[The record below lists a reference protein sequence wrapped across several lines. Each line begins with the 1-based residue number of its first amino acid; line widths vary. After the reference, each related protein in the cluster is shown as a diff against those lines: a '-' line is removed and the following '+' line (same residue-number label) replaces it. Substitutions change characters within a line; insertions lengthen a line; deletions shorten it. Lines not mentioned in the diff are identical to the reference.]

1 MDASMAVLRLQID
14 QEGRQRTIRQ
24 LLEGARVRLEQEEHP
39 LALQKIQEV
48 LQIDP
53 ENSGALRMKREIEGH
68 RSERQIDNW
77 VRLAQE
83 HLDRGAF
90 SEARHGL
97 QEALKLNSDNS
108 KVNRMLA
115 DLTLQEQETSAA
127 RTRKEKLYNSAKE
140 AFQNGELSTAL
151 SSLQRVLELNRRTP
165 DLTSPEKDAL
175 YQSLYNQVHSE
186 HDASL
191 SAYDQAR
198 RHLTEKDFNKALEIC
213 EEYQS
218 KYPGQAL
225 FQALRLEIGEQQRQ
239 ELSSYTA
246 EVGRRLD
253 LEPDLDRKLNVIKD
267 AAGRYPHEPQFQQ
280 SLKLIHERR
289 ELVLSIVAK
298 ARNYE
303 ERGQFAEAIGQW
315 DILRSIH
322 PQYPAL
328 SFEIEQLQRRR
339 EEQNE
344 EEEKSRLVEQI
355 DRSLEVGDYARART
369 LAQSGLAQYAGDAE
383 LAELER
389 LADQGSE
396 RNQQAQALLEEGR
409 QLCDSGKLE
418 QGIDTLRRAKELDS
432 RNTGVRSALAT
443 ALTERAQALLKND
456 SEGADALIQQ
466 ALEVDPNHQAAMSL
480 RFSVQDSRRKE
491 AVRACLAEAREL
503 QGKGQIQ
510 DAITSV
516 EHALQSFP
524 NEARL
529 LQLRATLLNS
539 LEPESHKQS
548 ASPTR
553 TIFLDSGLT
562 EAPRDRVALPVDPA
576 AETVAWAAAPV
587 APRAVVAE
595 PVIPPTP
602 AEKFKIAPVMPV
614 VPAPPTLKEPPV
626 TPVLPPSKVSKPRR
640 SRLQIGALAA
650 VPLLIAGGWAVTHFT
665 SRPATVANPVDVNRP
680 TFPIEIQA
688 TPRGALI
695 KIDGNPM
702 IGAPANLTEGPHT
715 IEASLPGYATASQ
728 KITAGAN
735 SQPVRFSLAP
745 EPQRLRLN
753 TSLSAGKILLDGVEA
768 GELHGGMISKD
779 DVGPGE
785 HTLQVM
791 DGRRELLAL
800 RFKSAIATAA
810 EILPPLKTQDLLV
823 VSSFGDRAKVYSG
836 PTAFRFALKDQTPQQ
851 VPMEGL
857 NLVTSRSG
865 NELIASDGKT
875 QHAMPIESGNAP
887 TLGIYLTDAADSR
900 PILLIASN
908 VEGAQVILNGKV
920 QNWSLYK
927 GRFAGRVEPG
937 NYTVKISK
945 PGYAETPEQTVK
957 VDKGDTK
964 TLQFALT
971 AVATKS
977 PLVIDGGTPGAEV
990 WIDQTSRGRLDG
1002 SGHLSIDVPAGPHD
1016 IRLSKE
1022 LHEPVELGKR
1032 TAAAGQELKITAAEA
1047 KLKPF
1052 GTLNFQIGTPG
1063 AEITYKRDD
1072 ETQSHTAKNDES
1084 VPVKEGRYQI
1094 SISAAKFE
1102 SREEHVTVTAG
1113 KPTTVAGP
1121 LLAKG
1126 DGKPDAAAR
1135 HEQTLFATPGAWE
1148 QDENGYWVIRNGY
1161 GWMASANG
1169 TFQVELL
1176 RKARKLFGGTSEWM
1190 IGYRNKGKDK
1200 VLYKLNS
1207 DGALTRAVTVEGKT
1221 TEVKLPQ
1228 RLTAGDSFHL
1238 QIIIEPTRIVIQDAG
1253 KGKVDEYTNPDA
1265 DFTAGNFGFNKGV
1278 HLKIKR

>member
-1 MDASMAVLRLQID
+1 M
-14 QEGRQRTIRQ
+14 
-24 LLEGARVRLEQEEHP
+24 
-39 LALQKIQEV
+39 
-48 LQIDP
+48 
-53 ENSGALRMKREIEGH
+53 
-68 RSERQIDNW
+68 
-77 VRLAQE
+77 
-83 HLDRGAF
+83 
-90 SEARHGL
+90 
-97 QEALKLNSDNS
+97 
-108 KVNRMLA
+108 
-115 DLTLQEQETSAA
+115 TLQEQETSAA

-151 SSLQRVLELNRRTP
+151 TSLQRVLELNRRTP

-198 RHLTEKDFNKALEIC
+198 RHLAEKDFTKALEIC

-225 FQALRLEIGEQQRQ
+225 FQALKLEIGEQQRQ

-289 ELVLSIVAK
+289 DLVLSIVSK

-315 DILRSIH
+315 DILRSIY

-355 DRSLEVGDYARART
+355 DRALEVGDYDRART

-383 LAELER
+383 LAELGR
-389 LADQGSE
+389 VAKQGSE
-396 RNQQAQALLEEGR
+396 RNLQAQALLEQGR
-409 QLCDSGKLE
+409 QLSRSGKFE
-418 QGIDTLRRAKELDS
+418 EGIETLQRAKELDS
-432 RNTGVRSALAT
+432 RNPGVRSALAT
-443 ALTERAQALLKND
+443 ALTERAQVLLKD
-456 SEGADALIQQ
+456 DWTAADALIQQ
-466 ALEVDPNHQAAMSL
+466 ALEVDPNHDAAKSL
-480 RFSVQDSRRKE
+480 RSSVQDSRRKE

-503 QGKGQIQ
+503 QGKGDIQ
-510 DAITSV
+510 AAITAV
-516 EHALQSFP
+516 EHGLQSFP

-529 LQLRATLLNS
+529 AQLRTTLLNS
-539 LEPESHKQS
+539 LEPENRKEH

-553 TIFLDSGLT
+553 TIFLDAGLT
-562 EAPRDRVALPVDPA
+562 EAPRDSAVHLVDPA
-576 AETVAWAAAPV
+576 AETIAWAPAPEV
-587 APRAVVAE
+587 VRALEPE
-595 PVIPPTP
+595 PVIPPP
-602 AEKFKIAPVMPV
+602 SAETSSKPPVTPV
-614 VPAPPTLKEPPV
+614 VPPPPTSKQPPV
-626 TPVLPPSKVSKPRR
+626 TPVLPPAKGPKPRW
-640 SRLQIGALAA
+640 SPLQIGALAA
-650 VPLLIAGGWAVTHFT
+650 VPLLIAGGWAVTHFRSGPALSASAGGI
-665 SRPATVANPVDVNRP
+665 SRPTV
-680 TFPIEIQA
+680 PIEVQA
-688 TPRGALI
+688 TPRGAVV

-702 IGAPANLTEGPHT
+702 IGVPANLTEGPHT
-715 IEASLPGYATASQ
+715 IEASLPGYVSASQ

-735 SQPVRFSLAP
+735 SQPVQFSLAP

-753 TSLSAGKILLDGVEA
+753 TSLPAGKILLDGSEA
-768 GELHGGMISKD
+768 GELHGGMFSKD

-791 DGRRELLAL
+791 DGRRELLAV
-800 RFKSAIATAA
+800 RFKSGVATAA

-823 VSSFGDRAKVYSG
+823 VSSFGERTRVYSG
-836 PTAFRFALKDQTPQQ
+836 PTAFRFALKNQAPQQ
-851 VPMEGL
+851 VPAEGL
-857 NLVTSRSG
+857 NLVTSQSG

-875 QHAMPIESGNAP
+875 QHAMPIDSGNAP
-887 TLGIYLTDAADSR
+887 TIGIYLNDAADSR
-900 PILLIASN
+900 PILLVASN
-908 VEGAQVILNGKV
+908 VEGAQVFLNGKV

-937 NYTVKISK
+937 SYTVKVVK
-945 PGYAETPEQTVK
+945 PGYAEAAEQTVK
-957 VDKGDTK
+957 VEKGDTK

-977 PLVIDGGTPGAEV
+977 ALVIDGGTPGAEV
-990 WIDQTSRGRLDG
+990 WIDQTSKGHLDG
-1002 SGHLSIDVPAGPHD
+1002 SGHLSMDVPAGDHD
-1016 IRLSKE
+1016 IRLSKD
-1022 LHEPVELGKR
+1022 LHEPTELGKR
-1032 TAAAGQELKITAAEA
+1032 TAAAGHELKITGAEA

-1052 GTLNFQIGTPG
+1052 GSLAFQVGTPG
-1063 AEITYKRDD
+1063 VEITYKRED
-1072 ETQSHTAKNDES
+1072 ESQSHTAKNDES
-1084 VPVKEGRYQI
+1084 VPVKEGRYLI

-1113 KPTTVAGP
+1113 KPTAVIGP
-1121 LLAKG
+1121 LPAKG
-1126 DGKPDAAAR
+1126 DGKTDAAAHR
-1135 HEQTLFATPGAWE
+1135 EQTLFATPAAWE
-1148 QDENGYWVIRNGY
+1148 QDENGYWAIRNGY
-1161 GWMASANG
+1161 GWMAAANG

-1176 RKARKLFGGTSEWM
+1176 RKARKLFGGTSEWV

-1228 RLTAGDSFHL
+1228 RVTAGDSFRL